1 MTPDELAHELGIPA
15 KTLRAWL
22 RRTWPQAVPGSRW
35 HLDADQVVRAREKY
49 AGASHSTEDVSML
62 TAAPADPLPEL
73 QSLAAWSEWLPL
85 HAAVTLAPQEPG
97 VYLARQAQGPV
108 IYVGMAGER
117 RGQGVRG
124 RLKIYTSGKG
134 LASGLGEAVFD
145 RALADPTWLRARLAE
160 VDAGEPR
167 RAKEW
172 GKAAIEWADVQVCW
186 TTTPDR
192 ASALALELTVL
203 RALHADP
210 LWNRHR

>member
-1 MTPDELAHELGIPA
+1 MAAG
-15 KTLRAWL
+15 
-22 RRTWPQAVPGSRW
+22 
-35 HLDADQVVRAREKY
+35 RARQSLEPGRGPGRAL
-49 AGASHSTEDVSML
+49 AGEVRRRLPVHGGRLDVDRW
-62 TAAPADPLPEL
+62 PVDPLPEL
-73 QSLAAWSEWLPL
+73 QSLAAWSKWLPL
-85 HAAVTLAPQEPG
+85 NAAVALAPQDPG

-117 RGQGVRG
+117 RGQGLRG

-145 RALADPTWLRARLAE
+145 RALAEPTWLRARLAE

-172 GKAAIEWADVQVCW
+172 GKAAIEWADVQVCR

-192 ASALALELTVL
+192 ASALELTVL
-203 RALHADP
+203 RTLHADP

>member
-1 MTPDELAHELGIPA
+1 MTPDELAQELGVPA

-22 RRTWPQAVPGSRW
+22 RRTWPQEVPGRRW
-35 HLDADQVVRAREKY
+35 NLDENQAGIAREKY
-49 AGASHSTEDVSML
+49 TLASHSAVEVS
-62 TAAPADPLPEL
+62 TSTVAPADPLPQL
-73 QSLAAWSEWLPL
+73 DSLASWSDWVPL
-85 HAAVTLAPQEPG
+85 NVAVTVAPQDPG
-97 VYLARQAQGPV
+97 VYLARQGPGPV

-145 RALADPTWLRARLAE
+145 RALADPTWLQARLAE

-172 GKAAIEWADVQVCW
+172 GRAAIEWADVQVCW

-192 ASALALELTVL
+192 ASAVALELTVL
-203 RALHADP
+203 RTLRGDP